1 MANYMTIDRLYNNYE
16 FKVLRRVLM
25 RKFPWIKSVYVNEDE
40 LEKYEVIFLYFEID
54 PEEVAE
60 AYGFELVDYIRKR
73 WERPEEYETPF
84 LSLLSSDFPL
94 EEYNSR
100 VADEIKKVIK
110 EVHDSP
116 ALPEE
121 LKIPR
126 DSGVYIGGY
135 VFNKGKRYY

>member
-16 FKVLRRVLM
+16 FKVLKRVLM
-25 RKFPWIKSVYVNEDE
+25 RKFPWIKNVYVNEDE
-40 LEKYEVIFLYFEID
+40 LERYEVIFLYFEID

-60 AYGFELVDYIRKR
+60 AYGFELVDYIRRR

-84 LSLLSSDFPL
+84 LSLLSSEFPL

-100 VADEIKKVIK
+100 VADEIKKVIN
-110 EVHDSP
+110 EVHNSP

-121 LKIPR
+121 LKLPR
-126 DSGVYIGGY
+126 DWGVYIGGY